1 MWWKAMR
8 ENGIKY
14 IAIYEELKQ
23 QIVNGDYRVGDPI
36 PPEPELQKL
45 YNVSRITVRHAIQ
58 LLVDEGYIQRIH
70 GVGTIVMSQ
79 KESLQLQTLLSFS
92 EENNG
97 RAIRSSLVSF
107 KANIPASS
115 LVCSQLALPKGAEV
129 SCHERLRW
137 IDGIP
142 IGFQRVYSPSFVTLS
157 SQELEG
163 PDASLYKLFRQK
175 GHVVTEAKETIESV
189 IADRNIAEHL
199 KVEESSPL
207 LYVQRVTRDQRGRLI
222 EYAEIFYRGDRYRYN
237 VQLQVP

>member
-1 MWWKAMR
+1 MWWKVMR
-8 ENGIKY
+8 GNGIKY
-14 IAIYEELKQ
+14 IVIYEELKQ
-23 QIVNGDYRVGDPI
+23 HIINGDYQVGDSI
-36 PPEPELQKL
+36 PPEPELQKQ

-70 GVGTIVMSQ
+70 GVGTIVISQ

-97 RAIRSSLVSF
+97 RSIRSSLISF
-107 KANIPASS
+107 EKSITASS
-115 LVCSQLALPKGAEV
+115 LVCSQLGLPKGAEV

-142 IGFQRVYSPSFVTLS
+142 IGFQRVYAPSFITLS
-157 SQELEG
+157 SEELDG
-163 PDASLYKLFRQK
+163 ADVSLYKLFRQK
-175 GHVVTEAKETIESV
+175 GHVVTDAKESIESV
-189 IADRNIAEHL
+189 IADKNIADHL
-199 KVEESSPL
+199 KVKENTPL

-237 VQLQVP
+237 IQLQVP